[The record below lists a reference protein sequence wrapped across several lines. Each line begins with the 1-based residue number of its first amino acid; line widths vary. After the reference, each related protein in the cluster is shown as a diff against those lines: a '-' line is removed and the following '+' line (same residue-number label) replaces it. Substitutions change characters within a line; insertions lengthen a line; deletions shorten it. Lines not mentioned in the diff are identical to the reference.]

1 MKALELIKM
10 MKLPAQLNQA
20 QAIQQLRH
28 FHLYYMADETQTIE
42 EERRMNYLRAVNG
55 RQLEEENGS
64 GSVVVSADAEGVA
77 GGQWLLMF
85 MAATLVWLLGLLIDL
100 VIPFITFLMN
110 YLVVGGIWFWAKTRG
125 LKPPTFSSVAKKAGA
140 VATKVVGAKDAE
152 SALDA
157 VPGSDL
163 AYIALG
169 GITPIIYLAA
179 LWWNNSG

>member
-1 MKALELIKM
+1 
-10 MKLPAQLNQA
+10 
-20 QAIQQLRH
+20 
-28 FHLYYMADETQTIE
+28 
-42 EERRMNYLRAVNG
+42 MNYLRAVNG
-55 RQLEEENGS
+55 RQPEKRDNDRS
-64 GSVVVSADAEGVA
+64 AVIPADAGNIA
-77 GGQWLLMF
+77 SAQWLLMF

-125 LKPPTFSSVAKKAGA
+125 LKPPTFSSVAKKASA
-140 VATKVVGAKDAE
+140 VATKAAGAKGAE